1 MDKPYLELRDL
12 TVGYGGKPLLSHIS
26 FSLQKGEIM
35 TLVGP
40 NGAGKSTVLKT
51 VTRRLPALS
60 GKILLDGTELRALS
74 GRSVATKMAAV
85 LTDRIRPELA
95 TCFDIVSAGRYPYTG
110 SFGLLTKRD
119 REIVADALRR
129 VSITDIADR
138 DFNSVSDGQ
147 RQRVLLAR
155 AIAQEPEIVV
165 LDEPTSFLD
174 IRHKIGLLEIL
185 RDMARTRGVAVL
197 MSLHEIDLASK
208 VSDRI
213 VCVGHGGIA
222 AQGRPED
229 VFSDGSVRALYGLT
243 RGSYNAALG
252 SVELARSEGEPH
264 IFVLGGGGRG
274 IPLYRALQKSGIPFA
289 AGILFDNDLDL
300 PVANSL
306 AAAVVASP
314 AFLPVSEDTF
324 RAARALLASSAAVLT
339 PGPESVLPPPCGEL
353 LTCARALRIPVVT
366 DPDEIP
372 RILKSD

>member
-274 IPLYRALQKSGIPFA
+274 IPLRRRDPLRQRPGSPRGKFSGGGCSRLPRVPPRVRGHLPRRPRAS
-289 AGILFDNDLDL
+289 
-300 PVANSL
+300 
-306 AAAVVASP
+306 
-314 AFLPVSEDTF
+314 
-324 RAARALLASSAAVLT
+324 RLLRRCPNPRPRKRSASSLRRASHLRAGT
-339 PGPESVLPPPCGEL
+339 PY
-353 LTCARALRIPVVT
+353 
-366 DPDEIP
+366 P
-372 RILKSD
+372 RRHRSR